1 MFELITALP
10 TAFDEEGLIQ
20 TKGIKEMVRF
30 NIDNNKVDG
39 LYVGGSTGEAFLLSF
54 EDKKELFKAVAEE
67 NQGAVKLM
75 AQIGSLNINES
86 MELARYV
93 EALGYDVVSA
103 VPPFYY
109 KFSKEEVL
117 NYYEKLTAASNLP
130 MVIYSIPV
138 LSGVEFDMNDF
149 DRLFANEKIIGVK
162 YTAQDFYLLERLRSQ
177 YPNKKIYSG
186 FDEALLPALSLG
198 VDGAIGSTFNVN
210 APLVREIVAAFAA
223 GEMKQAFAKQAAVN
237 NIISALLNNGLYQT
251 IKYIFELNGVS
262 AGYTKLPM
270 AHITEEQKEGA
281 QEIKQ
286 KYLDD
291 IYA

>member
-10 TAFDEEGLIQ
+10 TAFNEEGTIQ
-20 TKGIKEMVRF
+20 VQGIKEMVRY
-30 NIDNNKVDG
+30 NIDKNEVTG
-39 LYVGGSTGEAFLLSF
+39 LYVGGSTGEAFLLSY
-54 EDKKELFKAVAEE
+54 EDKKSLFKAVAEE
-67 NQGAVKLM
+67 NNGAVKLM

-86 MELARYV
+86 KALATYV
-93 EALGYDVVSA
+93 EELGYDVVSA

-117 NYYEKLTAASNLP
+117 KYYEELTAASSLP
-130 MVIYSIPV
+130 MIIYSIPV
-138 LSGVEFDMNDF
+138 LSGVEFNMDDF

-162 YTAQDFYLLERLRSQ
+162 YTAQDFFLLERLRTS

-210 APLVREIVAAFAA
+210 ARLVKEIIVAFEKGNMKEAYT
-223 GEMKQAFAKQAAVN
+223 KQAKVN
-237 NIISALLNNGLYQT
+237 DIIAALLDNGLYQT
-251 IKYIFELNGVS
+251 IKYILELNGVS

-270 AHITEEQKEGA
+270 AHITESQKEGA
-281 QEIKQ
+281 IEIKKQ
-286 KYLDD
+286 YLDD

>member
-10 TAFDEEGLIQ
+10 TAFDKEGNISI
-20 TKGIKEMVRF
+20 KGIKETVRF
-30 NIDNNKVDG
+30 NIDQNKIDG

-54 EDKKELFKAVAEE
+54 EDKKALFEAVAHE
-67 NQGAVKLM
+67 NKGAVKLM
-75 AQIGSLNINES
+75 AQVGSLNLQES
-86 MELARYV
+86 IQLAKYA
-93 EALGYDVVSA
+93 EELGYDVVSA

-117 NYYEKLTAASNLP
+117 NYYETITAASNLP

-138 LSGVEFDMNDF
+138 LSGVELTMQDF
-149 DRLFANEKIIGVK
+149 ERLFSNEKIIGVK
-162 YTAQDFYLLERLRSQ
+162 YTAQDFFLLERLRTA

-210 APLVREIVAAFAA
+210 GPLVRKIVEAFEANDV
-223 GEMKQAFAKQAAVN
+223 KQAYKLQSEVN
-237 NIISALLNNGLYQT
+237 DVIEALLNNGLYQS
-251 IKYIFELNGVS
+251 IKEILELNGV
-262 AGYTKLPM
+262 AIGYTKLPM
-270 AHITEEQKEGA
+270 AHITDKQKQGA
-281 QEIKQ
+281 KEIKEQ
-286 KYLDD
+286 LLKD